1 MYAVTIKIIILN
13 SFANLELQKEYYSNE
28 ESTDADA
35 VYSCYNSLP
44 NTNKTAKKVKD
55 KYLNAVITAVT
66 KYNYGSGEVR
76 FSIHI
81 GPTYQKKVEEWIK
94 KKFDEYVS
102 AIMPLNFDQLKENL
116 SADFDNMIKTA
127 EQEGAFE
134 KADNEYYEALEKFY
148 SINLKDLKKIIN

>member
-1 MYAVTIKIIILN
+1 MCNDPWFSERYAVPIKIIILN

-28 ESTDADA
+28 ESTD
-35 VYSCYNSLP
+35 
-44 NTNKTAKKVKD
+44 TAKKVKD

>member
-1 MYAVTIKIIILN
+1 M
-13 SFANLELQKEYYSNE
+13 
-28 ESTDADA
+28 
-35 VYSCYNSLP
+35 
-44 NTNKTAKKVKD
+44 
-55 KYLNAVITAVT
+55 
-66 KYNYGSGEVR
+66 
-76 FSIHI
+76 
-81 GPTYQKKVEEWIK
+81 EEWIK